1 MESNKSLLWEKDCLA
16 QRNLEEL
23 ITSKIITSKMRHAA
37 VEKLGRSTNDARLKE
52 ILKFPKITVNKKISA
67 AFLEQIQSKE
77 TGKICKIN
85 QFLK

>member
-1 MESNKSLLWEKDCLA
+1 VSLKFFFQKEMESNKSLLWEKDCLA

-52 ILKFPKITVNKKISA
+52 NC
-67 AFLEQIQSKE
+67 EQENLSS
-77 TGKICKIN
+77 
-85 QFLK
+85 LS